1 MKLSKF
7 MFWITTIL
15 SVIFFFIGSI
25 IYFLISFLLDTD
37 VYNSSYY
44 ILKFT
49 MDISL
54 SIFSGTIVSAITLF
68 FQYFLEKQKLK
79 EDILNESM
87 KIRSLFYEFDF
98 KLVDAVS
105 YNTFCEINNFS
116 SEISE
121 KSCKDLYDLYI
132 KERIGD
138 HNTDLIKR
146 IKVYKNILNYDF
158 SYLSNLFNELY
169 CFSDIIYVKRLFFEE
184 NFVSVLYEFSG
195 MLREYDDFFN
205 NCISN
210 CYTDYTYI
218 ENVLEKIERKI
229 LKNYNP
235 TIYQKYTKIGK
246 LLEPILKLIA
256 SKLYRKG
263 IYYSDREKIFII
275 KRIDYMLDKIY
286 RL

>member
-116 SEISE
+116 SEMSE

-132 KERIGD
+132 KN
-138 HNTDLIKR
+138 H
-146 IKVYKNILNYDF
+146 
-158 SYLSNLFNELY
+158 
-169 CFSDIIYVKRLFFEE
+169 IY
-184 NFVSVLYEFSG
+184 
-195 MLREYDDFFN
+195 
-205 NCISN
+205 
-210 CYTDYTYI
+210 
-218 ENVLEKIERKI
+218 
-229 LKNYNP
+229 
-235 TIYQKYTKIGK
+235 
-246 LLEPILKLIA
+246 
-256 SKLYRKG
+256 
-263 IYYSDREKIFII
+263 
-275 KRIDYMLDKIY
+275 
-286 RL
+286 